1 MVNLGFSAGDIFR
14 YKVHNPYNE
23 WAQFI
28 LTIAVT
34 PCISSLSMCGS
45 EKNRGI
51 TRRFE
56 QCTLSV
62 FRRLQDS
69 NWEWSLYGVER
80 DPDVGISSVR
90 R

>member
-1 MVNLGFSAGDIFR
+1 MVKETR
-14 YKVHNPYNE
+14 
-23 WAQFI
+23 FI
-28 LTIAVT
+28 VTIAVT

-80 DPDVGISSVR
+80 DPDVGISSVLHCVTAIVNINLVLSP
-90 R
+90 